1 MSISSNDSV
10 DERYRRRST
19 RSDRPR
25 LRTQRIEMLP
35 LIGSA
40 EAIALQQVMESFVLR
55 VPRAFGR
62 SHGTSTRPAWRT
74 MEPPTAHEVLI
85 DGNCTS
91 ADEPQPSLQWNPDPT
106 EVRDEF
112 HPRLGPLQGDRYAF
126 FIPWLNAS

>member
-1 MSISSNDSV
+1 MSISPNDSV
-10 DERYRRRST
+10 DERYTRRAT

-40 EAIALQQVMESFVLR
+40 EAIALQQVMESLFFASPGL
-55 VPRAFGR
+55 FGR

-91 ADEPQPSLQWNPDPT
+91 ADEPQPS
-106 EVRDEF
+106 
-112 HPRLGPLQGDRYAF
+112 RLT
-126 FIPWLNAS
+126 SVKS